1 VIEQKKCAEC
11 GGDIVVRY
19 QISDRDFY
27 IEDGEI
33 KEDTNTY
40 FEPTFVFH
48 CIEDFEHDIM
58 KDLTVDQIN
67 ELEKWEE
74 NLLSILEEK
83 FEI

>member
-19 QISDRDFY
+19 QINDRDFY

-33 KEDTNTY
+33 KEDTNAY

-48 CIEDFEHDIM
+48 CIEDFEHDIT
-58 KDLTVDQIN
+58 KDLTKEQID
-67 ELEKWEE
+67 ELEEWEE
-74 NLLSILEEK
+74 TFLKILEEK
-83 FEI
+83 FTI